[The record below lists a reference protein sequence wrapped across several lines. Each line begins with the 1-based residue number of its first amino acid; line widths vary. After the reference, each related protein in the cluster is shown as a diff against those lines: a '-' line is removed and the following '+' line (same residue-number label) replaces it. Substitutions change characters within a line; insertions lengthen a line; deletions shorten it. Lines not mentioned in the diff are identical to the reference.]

1 MFVFYRYQLK
11 TWIICIKYYTSV
23 CEVVINNYATIYD
36 ASLKILHKKG

>member
-1 MFVFYRYQLK
+1 MFVFYRYQSK
-11 TWIICIKYYTSV
+11 TWIIFIKYYTV